1 MNGVSVIGSPY
12 KSGSIGNP
20 LGWLI
25 RVLGFRR
32 DNRTPALM
40 KTLHLLDRMIKDLDA
55 TYNRME
61 KRYEDLSRKAKDAA
75 LRGDRDNHNIFIN
88 EMNEISKFLALV
100 FHAKKSLT
108 QIKIRLETMVEMGD
122 TFDLLPEILAEIS
135 NLKPLL
141 ARVTPDILD
150 KMTELEKSVASILSE
165 TSIPNLYG
173 TIKPKKTE
181 TTTNKAI
188 NLEELLPP
196 KKPIETRVALST
208 GYRVGSNISKSVV
221 KKWLLEEIMITNGFL
236 DIEAFVRKYN
246 VSKEIVL
253 EALSELSREGRIV
266 LKR

>member
-1 MNGVSVIGSPY
+1 MSVIGSPY
-12 KSGSIGNP
+12 KSGSMGNP

-75 LRGDRDNHNIFIN
+75 LRGDRDNHNIFLN

-100 FHAKKSLT
+100 FHAKKSLM

-150 KMTELEKSVASILSE
+150 KMAELEKSVASILSE

-181 TTTNKAI
+181 TATKVI

-208 GYRVGSNISKSVV
+208 GYRAGSSVSKNVV

-246 VSKEIVL
+246 VSKEMVL
-253 EALSELSREGRIV
+253 EALSELSREGRII